1 MAVGTESIFIHVIIS
16 LTLLLFTAKI
26 FAELFHRI
34 KLPIVLGELL
44 AGIIIGPYALGGLP
58 LFNGEPLVILDET
71 IKHIGELA
79 AIVIL
84 FVAGLEITPREFLR
98 GGLSSFTIGAL
109 GVIVPFFVGYFVFSL
124 YGLEALETLLIATAL
139 TATSIAISIQVLS
152 SLGKMQTKEARLIL
166 GAAIV
171 DDILAIAVLSVVL
184 TMVQTGNTTPD
195 IMEITFLILKI
206 LGLFIAISIQV
217 LSSLGKMQT
226 KEARLILG
234 AAIVDDILAIAVLSV
249 VLTMVQTGNT
259 TPDIMEITF
268 LILKILGL
276 FVAIL
281 VGAILIVPRIL
292 HREKLWKSQ
301 GSIEG
306 ITTAIFFG
314 GAGIAALVGLSPIV
328 GAFAIGMAVA
338 STRLIK
344 QVEEYVHKLQIIF
357 APLFFAIIGAQVDLR
372 GINLDVLLI
381 AGILIFIAI
390 VTKMLGCGLPSLIF
404 LKDKSKAMRVGIG
417 MVSRGEVGL
426 IVAGVGATSGVISG
440 DVYTAIIVMVAVT
453 TIITPIWLKKAYSKE
468 LV

>member
-1 MAVGTESIFIHVIIS
+1 MAIGTESSAIFIHVIIS
-16 LTLLLFTAKI
+16 LALLLFTAKI

-44 AGIIIGPYALGGLP
+44 AGIVIGPYALGGLQ

-71 IKHIGELA
+71 IKNIGELA

-98 GGLSSFTIGAL
+98 GGASSFTIGAL

-206 LGLFIAISIQV
+206 LGLF
-217 LSSLGKMQT
+217 
-226 KEARLILG
+226 
-234 AAIVDDILAIAVLSV
+234 
-249 VLTMVQTGNT
+249 
-259 TPDIMEITF
+259 
-268 LILKILGL
+268 
-276 FVAIL
+276 VALL
-281 VGAILIVPRIL
+281 VGSIVIVPRIL
-292 HREKLWKSQ
+292 HRERLWKSQ

-381 AGILIFIAI
+381 AGILVFIAI

-404 LKDKSKAMRVGIG
+404 LKDKSRAMRVGIG

>member
-1 MAVGTESIFIHVIIS
+1 MAIGAESSIFVHVIIS
-16 LTLLLFTAKI
+16 LSLLLFASKL
-26 FAELFHRI
+26 FAELFHKI

-44 AGIIIGPYALGGLP
+44 AGIVIGPYALGGLP

-71 IKHIGELA
+71 IKNIGELA

-98 GGLSSFTIGAL
+98 GGVSSFTIGAL

-124 YGLEALETLLIATAL
+124 YGLEALEILLIATAL
-139 TATSIAISIQVLS
+139 TATSIAISIQVLT

-195 IMEITFLILKI
+195 IM
-206 LGLFIAISIQV
+206 
-217 LSSLGKMQT
+217 
-226 KEARLILG
+226 
-234 AAIVDDILAIAVLSV
+234 D
-249 VLTMVQTGNT
+249 
-259 TPDIMEITF
+259 ITF

-276 FVAIL
+276 FVALL

-292 HREKLWKSQ
+292 HRERLWKSQ

-372 GINLDVLLI
+372 GVNLEVLLI
-381 AGILIFIAI
+381 AGILVSIAI
-390 VTKMLGCGLPSLIF
+390 ATKILGCGLPSIIF

-426 IVAGVGATSGVISG
+426 IVAGVGATSGVLSG

-453 TIITPIWLKKAYSKE
+453 TIITPLWLKKAYQKE
-468 LV
+468 LA

>member
-1 MAVGTESIFIHVIIS
+1 MVQSRFSFYDFNCWSWVCYTNVSDIVIFVINIHNKMIANLILYV
-16 LTLLLFTAKI
+16 F
-26 FAELFHRI
+26 
-34 KLPIVLGELL
+34 L

-98 GGLSSFTIGAL
+98 GGASSFTVGAL

-139 TATSIAISIQVLS
+139 TATSIAISIQVLT
-152 SLGKMQTKEARLIL
+152 SLGKMQTR
-166 GAAIV
+166 
-171 DDILAIAVLSVVL
+171 
-184 TMVQTGNTTPD
+184 
-195 IMEITFLILKI
+195 
-206 LGLFIAISIQV
+206 
-217 LSSLGKMQT
+217 
-226 KEARLILG
+226 EARLILG

-276 FVAIL
+276 FVALL
-281 VGAILIVPRIL
+281 VGSVLIVPRIL
-292 HREKLWKSQ
+292 HRERLWKSQ

-344 QVEEYVHKLQIIF
+344 QVEEYVHRLQIIF

-381 AGILIFIAI
+381 AGILVAIAI

-404 LKDKSKAMRVGIG
+404 LKDKNKAMRVGIG

-426 IVAGVGATSGVISG
+426 IVAGVGATSGVVSG

-453 TIITPIWLKKAYSKE
+453 TIITPIWLKKAYQKE
-468 LV
+468 LQ

>member
-1 MAVGTESIFIHVIIS
+1 MVVGTESSTIFIHVIIS
-16 LTLLLFTAKI
+16 LSLLLFASKI

-44 AGIIIGPYALGGLP
+44 AGIVIGPYALGGLP

-84 FVAGLEITPREFLR
+84 FVAGLEITPREFLK
-98 GGLSSFTIGAL
+98 GGLSSFTVGAL
-109 GVIVPFFVGYFVFSL
+109 GVIVPFFVGFIIFSL
-124 YGLEALETLLIATAL
+124 YGLEAFETLLIATAL

-195 IMEITFLILKI
+195 IMEITFLILEI
-206 LGLFIAISIQV
+206 LGLFIALLIGSIV
-217 LSSLGKMQT
+217 
-226 KEARLILG
+226 
-234 AAIVDDILAIAVLSV
+234 
-249 VLTMVQTGNT
+249 
-259 TPDIMEITF
+259 
-268 LILKILGL
+268 
-276 FVAIL
+276 
-281 VGAILIVPRIL
+281 IVPKIL

-314 GAGIAALVGLSPIV
+314 AAGIAAIVGLSPIV

-372 GINLDVLLI
+372 GINLEVLLI
-381 AGILIFIAI
+381 AGIMVSIAI
-390 VTKMLGCGLPSLIF
+390 ATKMLGCGLPSLIF

-426 IVAGVGATSGVISG
+426 IVAGVGATSGVVSG

-453 TIITPIWLKKAYSKE
+453 TIITPIWIKKAYQKE
-468 LV
+468 LTT

>member
-1 MAVGTESIFIHVIIS
+1 MAVGTESSTIFIHVIIS
-16 LTLLLFTAKI
+16 LSLLLFSAKI

-34 KLPIVLGELL
+34 KLPIVLGEIL

-71 IKHIGELA
+71 IHHIGELA

-98 GGLSSFTIGAL
+98 GGASSFTVGAL
-109 GVIVPFFVGYFVFSL
+109 GVIAPFFVGYVVFSL
-124 YGLEALETLLIATAL
+124 YGLDALETLLIATAL
-139 TATSIAISIQVLS
+139 TATSIAISIQVL
-152 SLGKMQTKEARLIL
+152 T
-166 GAAIV
+166 
-171 DDILAIAVLSVVL
+171 
-184 TMVQTGNTTPD
+184 
-195 IMEITFLILKI
+195 
-206 LGLFIAISIQV
+206 
-217 LSSLGKMQT
+217 SLGKMQT

-276 FVAIL
+276 FVALL
-281 VGAILIVPRIL
+281 VGSIVLVPRIL
-292 HREKLWKSQ
+292 HRERLWKSQ

-372 GINLDVLLI
+372 GINLDVLII
-381 AGILIFIAI
+381 AGIMISVAIA
-390 VTKMLGCGLPSLIF
+390 TKLLGCGLPSLIF
-404 LKDKSKAMRVGIG
+404 LEKDKSKAMRVGIG
-417 MVSRGEVGL
+417 MISRGEVGL
-426 IVAGVGATSGVISG
+426 IIAGVGATSGVLSG

-453 TIITPIWLKKAYSKE
+453 TIITPIWLKKAFQKE
-468 LV
+468 LTTT

>member
-1 MAVGTESIFIHVIIS
+1 
-16 LTLLLFTAKI
+16 
-26 FAELFHRI
+26 
-34 KLPIVLGELL
+34 
-44 AGIIIGPYALGGLP
+44 
-58 LFNGEPLVILDET
+58 
-71 IKHIGELA
+71 
-79 AIVIL
+79 
-84 FVAGLEITPREFLR
+84 
-98 GGLSSFTIGAL
+98 
-109 GVIVPFFVGYFVFSL
+109 
-124 YGLEALETLLIATAL
+124 
-139 TATSIAISIQVLS
+139 
-152 SLGKMQTKEARLIL
+152 MQTKEARLIL

-171 DDILAIAVLSVVL
+171 DDILAIA
-184 TMVQTGNTTPD
+184 
-195 IMEITFLILKI
+195 I
-206 LGLFIAISIQV
+206 
-217 LSSLGKMQT
+217 
-226 KEARLILG
+226 
-234 AAIVDDILAIAVLSV
+234 LSV

-276 FVAIL
+276 FVALL
-281 VGAILIVPRIL
+281 VGSIVIVSRIL

-301 GSIEG
+301 GSIKG

-381 AGILIFIAI
+381 AGILVFIAI

-417 MVSRGEVGL
+417 MISIGEVGL
-426 IVAGVGATSGVISG
+426 IVAGIGATSGVLSG

-453 TIITPIWLKKAYSKE
+453 TIITPIWLKKAYQKE
-468 LV
+468 LTT

>member
-1 MAVGTESIFIHVIIS
+1 M
-16 LTLLLFTAKI
+16 
-26 FAELFHRI
+26 
-34 KLPIVLGELL
+34 
-44 AGIIIGPYALGGLP
+44 P

-71 IKHIGELA
+71 IKNIGELA

-98 GGLSSFTIGAL
+98 GGVSSFTIGAL

-139 TATSIAISIQVLS
+139 TATSIAISIQVLT

-195 IMEITFLILKI
+195 IM
-206 LGLFIAISIQV
+206 
-217 LSSLGKMQT
+217 
-226 KEARLILG
+226 
-234 AAIVDDILAIAVLSV
+234 D
-249 VLTMVQTGNT
+249 
-259 TPDIMEITF
+259 ITF

-276 FVAIL
+276 FVALL

-292 HREKLWKSQ
+292 HRERLWKSQ

-372 GINLDVLLI
+372 GVNLEVLLI
-381 AGILIFIAI
+381 AGILVSIAI
-390 VTKMLGCGLPSLIF
+390 ATKILGCGLPSIIF

-426 IVAGVGATSGVISG
+426 IVAGVGATSGVLSG

-453 TIITPIWLKKAYSKE
+453 TIITPLWLKKAYQKE
-468 LV
+468 LA

>member
-1 MAVGTESIFIHVIIS
+1 MAIGTESIFIHVIIS
-16 LTLLLFTAKI
+16 LALLLFTAKI
-26 FAELFHRI
+26 FAELFHRV

-44 AGIIIGPYALGGLP
+44 AGIVIGPYALGGLP

-71 IKHIGELA
+71 IKNIGELA

-98 GGLSSFTIGAL
+98 GGASSFTIGAL
-109 GVIVPFFVGYFVFSL
+109 GVIIPFFVGYYVFSL

-139 TATSIAISIQVLS
+139 KATSIAISIQVLS
-152 SLGKMQTKEARLIL
+152 SIGKMQTKEARLIL

-171 DDILAIAVLSVVL
+171 DDILAIA
-184 TMVQTGNTTPD
+184 
-195 IMEITFLILKI
+195 I
-206 LGLFIAISIQV
+206 
-217 LSSLGKMQT
+217 
-226 KEARLILG
+226 
-234 AAIVDDILAIAVLSV
+234 LSV

-276 FVAIL
+276 FVALL
-281 VGAILIVPRIL
+281 VGSILLVPRIL

-314 GAGIAALVGLSPIV
+314 GAAIAALIGLSPIV

-381 AGILIFIAI
+381 AGILVFIAI
-390 VTKMLGCGLPSLIF
+390 VTKLLGCGLPSIIF
-404 LKDKSKAMRVGIG
+404 LKDKSKAMKVGIG
-417 MVSRGEVGL
+417 MISRGEVGL
-426 IVAGVGATSGVISG
+426 IVAGIGATSGVLSG
-440 DVYTAIIVMVAVT
+440 DIYTAIIVMVAVT